1 MISVLSSTQMGE
13 LLTTCNSGYSRRPE
27 VGHSLEPRNA
37 GTALTTLRKE
47 KDKDDFR
54 VYKDILTM

>member
-1 MISVLSSTQMGE
+1 MGE